1 MFVVCSVFVP
11 AVSLFGEERPHP
23 SLVDPAITKCTVCHT
38 AVASTHPGIAAS
50 QGCLSCHTLIEKS
63 GKTFLIVEA
72 NRQPL
77 AVDEPVARSGSANE
91 GLRQEGVEDVAP
103 PKATAAGSQQHP
115 TVDAAAVA
123 AGVAEQPPSSID
135 SASAGGGAARSSDT
149 YEIGR
154 REFNRGDFDSAFG
167 TWSMMLA
174 NNPDL
179 FTLQVEV
186 DSYFISAQST
196 MARYGDHSLYVLKK
210 DDLYFVFSGLFST
223 FTEANEAL
231 KLLPEPLRR
240 GGAFPVAVR
249 QIELHE

>member
-23 SLVDPAITKCTVCHT
+23 SLVDPANTKCTVCHT

-63 GKTFLIVEA
+63 GKTFFIVEA
-72 NRQPL
+72 NLQSL

-91 GLRQEGVEDVAP
+91 GLQPGGLEDVAP

-123 AGVAEQPPSSID
+123 AVVAEQPPSSID
-135 SASAGGGAARSSDT
+135 SASAGGSAARSGGSIED
-149 YEIGR
+149 GM
-154 REFNRGDFDSAFG
+154 REFNRGDFDSASDA
-167 TWSMMLA
+167 WSSMLA
-174 NNPDL
+174 DNPDH

-186 DSYFISAQST
+186 DTYLISAQST
-196 MARYGDHSLYVLKK
+196 IARYGDHSLYMLRK
-210 DDLYFVFSGLFST
+210 DDLYFVFSGLFGT
-223 FTEANEAL
+223 ITEAEEAL
-231 KLLPEPLRR
+231 KSLPEPLRR
-240 GGAFPVAVR
+240 GGAFPIAVR
-249 QIELHE
+249 QIVLHE